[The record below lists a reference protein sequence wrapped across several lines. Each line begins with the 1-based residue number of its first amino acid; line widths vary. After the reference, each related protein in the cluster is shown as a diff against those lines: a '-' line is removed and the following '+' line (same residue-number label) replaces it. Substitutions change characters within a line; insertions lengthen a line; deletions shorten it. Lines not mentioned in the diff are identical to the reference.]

1 MGPVSVQSAS
11 DEVATVGPRAGAR
24 SRLIAVFAAL
34 SLALAACQTA
44 PQQGGSLDRGAVP
57 AVAAVETAPLP
68 EMPGQVAELG
78 LAPGGQATPRAY
90 SAIVVDAASGAV
102 LHEEA
107 ADGLR

>member
-44 PQQGGSLDRGAVP
+44 PQQG
-57 AVAAVETAPLP
+57 
-68 EMPGQVAELG
+68 
-78 LAPGGQATPRAY
+78 
-90 SAIVVDAASGAV
+90 
-102 LHEEA
+102 
-107 ADGLR
+107 